1 MQKIA
6 KQALSSLSSLAKS
19 PANAMGSISHLP
31 AYGHRLLPVLIDEI
45 SRDEPDRVLFY
56 TPRNGQP
63 SQGYDEVTTKIFA
76 NAIDRLCGWLDSQL
90 GSPTVSK
97 TIAYIGQ
104 NDLRYF
110 IIMIAST
117 KLGHRLLLSSPRN
130 SVEGHVSLIKQ
141 SGCELWIASSGLGHH
156 EFLQDLHIPS
166 VEAPELSELLDPTLA
181 KPYIYQKSWHEGK
194 SDVLALLHTSGST
207 GLPKLVPVYLETAA
221 TVDGFHLM
229 EPTDGKRPTG
239 VEWTGTRQLCAM
251 PLFHVAG
258 ICLGLYSAVFFNWIV
273 VLPSVGPIMQH
284 VIEDALDHISLDSA
298 FISPSVLQDISKSS
312 RVLEKLSK
320 LKFITSA
327 GGPIPQSVGDLIH
340 PRVPIMQTMG
350 MTEGQWLASVVMHP
364 DEWAYY
370 YFHPRTGVEMRPYSE
385 DLFELV
391 FVQNPKLSATQ
402 PVFKTFPDLDI
413 WETKDLYS
421 RHPKHPDLWKYEMRR
436 DDLII
441 LSNGEKFNPLAAEGK
456 LISHPWIAAAYLTGR
471 GRFQTAALIYP
482 DDSSFN
488 NSDDTIIDNIW
499 PTFEEV
505 NKSLPA
511 FAQIHRDFV
520 KIVRTPFPC
529 TPKGTLARNETEK
542 SFNADI
548 NAIYDRSTHGKPSV
562 HINGTTEDVVRSGIR
577 EAIETV
583 SGLVDLKDDDN
594 IFTRGFDSLHV
605 IRLAGLLSSAFYQPL
620 EVEPGTIYTN
630 PTISQLSHSVWTHLE
645 YGPQDR
651 IHHSEVTLEMLAKYI
666 QAFEPPR
673 ESKEHIVL
681 TGTTGEIGSYL
692 LDDICKNDKVAKVWC
707 LNRSVDAFQRQV
719 DSAKSKGLSSNWQ
732 SKAKFVRYD
741 VTSENLG
748 LSQDD
753 LEEIKNEATA
763 IIHNAWEVNFNL
775 PLSSFD
781 PQFVG
786 LQGLVDVCRATR
798 HKIRFFFVSSIS
810 AAMNWPSDLLGP
822 VPEASIS
829 RFDAPINGYGSSK
842 LVAEHLLSKAAR
854 SGVLSLSVL
863 RVGQVAGPVRTLG
876 EGSIWTRRDWVPAII
891 DASVHLRALPLD
903 LGSASI
909 LDWIPIDLLAEVI
922 GQLVV
927 PVNPVV
933 GQENYYNLLNP
944 RTPSW
949 KDTLPGLK
957 AHLEASFSEKFE
969 IIPLQEWIN
978 RMRGAEKTIV
988 KEVSEGSSETA
999 RRAQS
1004 GLKLLAFFETLASET
1019 EGSRGLE
1026 WSKANAL
1033 AQSSIL
1039 ACMEPVSSAWF
1050 DTWLTQWGY

>member
-1 MQKIA
+1 
-6 KQALSSLSSLAKS
+6 
-19 PANAMGSISHLP
+19 MGSIAHLP
-31 AYGHRLLPVLIDEI
+31 AYGHRLLPVVIDEI
-45 SRDEPDRVLFY
+45 ARDEPDRVLFY
-56 TPRNGQP
+56 TPHNGQP

-76 NAIDRLCGWLDSQL
+76 NSINRLCGWLDSQL

-110 IIMIAST
+110 IMMIAST

-141 SGCELWIASSGLGHH
+141 SGCEFWIASSGLDHH
-156 EFLQDLHIPS
+156 GFLQDLQIPS
-166 VEAPELSELLDPTLA
+166 VEAPELSQLLDPGLT
-181 KPYIYQKSWHEGK
+181 KPYVYQKSWNEGK

-229 EPTDGKRPTG
+229 EPTNGKRPTG
-239 VEWTGTRQLCAM
+239 VEWTRTKQLCAM

-258 ICLGLYSAVFFNWIV
+258 ICLGLYSAVFFNWTV

-298 FISPSVLQDISKSS
+298 FISPSVLQDISKSP

-320 LKFITSA
+320 LEFITSA

-350 MTEGQWLASVVMHP
+350 MTEGQWLASVVTHP

-385 DLFELV
+385 DLSELV

-402 PVFKTFPDLDI
+402 PVFKTFPRLDI

-441 LSNGEKFNPLAAEGK
+441 LSNGEKFNPLAAEGQ

-471 GRFQTAALIYP
+471 GRFQTAALLYP
-482 DDSSFN
+482 DESSLE
-488 NSDDTIIDNIW
+488 NSDDTIIDNVW

-505 NKSLPA
+505 NKALPA

-520 KIVRTPFPC
+520 KIVRTPFPR

-542 SFNADI
+542 TFTADI

-562 HINGTTEDVVRSGIR
+562 HINATTEDVVRSGIR

-583 SGLVDLKDDDN
+583 SGLFDLKDDDN

-605 IRLAGLLSSAFYQPL
+605 VRLAGLLSSAFDQPI
-620 EVEPGTIYTN
+620 EVEVGTIYTN
-630 PTISQLSHSVWTHLE
+630 PTVSQLAHSVWSHLE
-645 YGPQDR
+645 HGPQDKV
-651 IHHSEVTLEMLAKYI
+651 HHSEVTREMLAKYA

-673 ESKEHIVL
+673 EAKEHIVL

-692 LDDICKNDKVAKVWC
+692 LDVLCNNDKVAKVWC

-719 DSAKSKGLSSNWQ
+719 DSAKSKGLTSNWQ
-732 SKAKFVRYD
+732 SKAKFVRYN
-741 VTSENLG
+741 VASENLD

-753 LEEIKNEATA
+753 LEEIRNEATA

-775 PLSSFD
+775 PLTSFE

-786 LQGLVDVCRATR
+786 LKSLVDICRKTR

-822 VPEASIS
+822 VPEASIP

-842 LVAEHLLSKAAR
+842 LVAEHLLTKAAR
-854 SGVLSLSVL
+854 AGVLSLSVL
-863 RVGQVAGPVRTLG
+863 RVGQVAGPVKTLG

-891 DASVHLRALPLD
+891 DASVYLRALPLD

-909 LDWIPIDLLAEVI
+909 LDWIPIDLLTEVI

-933 GQENYYNLLNP
+933 AQESYYNLLNP
-944 RTPSW
+944 RTLSW
-949 KDTLPGLK
+949 IDTLPGLK
-957 AHLEASFSEKFE
+957 AHLEASFSDTIE

-978 RMRGAEKTIV
+978 RLRVAEKTIV
-988 KEVSEGSSETA
+988 KQVSEGSSETV

-1004 GLKLLAFFETLASET
+1004 GLKLLAFFEMLASGK
-1019 EGSRGLE
+1019 EGFRGLE
-1026 WSKANAL
+1026 WSKGNTL

-1039 ACMEPVSSAWF
+1039 ACMEPVSSTWF
-1050 DTWLTQWGY
+1050 GIWLKQWGY